1 MVAHH
6 QTLVVV
12 VEVPVTI
19 ILDLSG
25 QELQQALLEAL
36 TPLVVQVIVIILA
49 VVLEVELL
57 VVAVVPVL
65 VLLVVVVQL
74 MLISLFKQSYMPTL
88 HFNQLMQLLNQPLQP
103 QI

>member
-25 QELQQALLEAL
+25 QELQQALLEVL

-49 VVLEVELL
+49 VVLEVEVLVVAVVLALVLL
-57 VVAVVPVL
+57 VVAVQLML
-65 VLLVVVVQL
+65 VLL
-74 MLISLFKQSYMPTL
+74 FKHSHIPIL
-88 HFNQLMQLLNQPLQP
+88 HFNQLMQLLNQPLQH